1 MVHFNHVGMIV
12 VTRRRIVRK
21 QLEMGKSIFKGT
33 YHLKEAACLLI
44 QVSDTEKEAVAA
56 SEMGNTTC
64 IMVTEKR
71 TIAWSSS
78 S

>member
-33 YHLKEAACLLI
+33 YHLRSRVLI
-44 QVSDTEKEAVAA
+44 QVSDTEKEAFAA
-56 SEMGNTTC
+56 SEMGITTS
-64 IMVTEKR
+64 IIVTEKR